1 MRFCFVSTTRGS
13 YFMTELMAALATA
26 TEASGHVAELVFD
39 VFPPLTEHQ
48 VYVAVPHEFEA
59 WGDPAGFPSHEQRA
73 RTIALCT
80 ENPGTPWFE
89 STYRLVAGFGAAVSI
104 NRSSAAELRRR
115 GVRCEHLQLGYSAHW
130 DHWRGDEG
138 TERAIDV
145 LYLGAADPRRD
156 PLLAGIGA
164 SLWSRNC
171 QFLVPPLEPRQ
182 GPRADFLKEQDKY
195 ARLGGAKILLNLHR
209 TTSAAF
215 EWMRF
220 LEAICNGCV
229 VVSEP
234 SLDSAPLIA
243 GEHFEQ
249 APVERIADTANA
261 LLDDPARLRA
271 LRERAYEFVRKQLS
285 IGPAGERLVELA
297 GELLS
302 RQSTASELRG
312 PVIETVTPGAGDS
325 ASASS
330 DPAPSPSAA
339 AASLDI
345 TVVLAQ
351 ACAATQAEG
360 FGLSADASG
369 GSSRRGALRAIARP
383 LGRLRRR
390 AESGELE
397 SPAYA
402 AASARVSA
410 LVAIAAGREQQGI
423 ALLECV
429 AASGGEEIEILA
441 MIDRSSCSCRRAVA
455 RFLDRHRRFPI
466 LALSGDA
473 SELGVA
479 RNLLADRARGEHLLV
494 LPDGGGIFPT
504 TVGRLSQALE
514 AEQQACFSY
523 PMVAVVDGGA
533 SVELRGSMP
542 WEPARLT
549 RENWIDAPAMIRR
562 ERLIEIGGYAT
573 DRRLRGLEDFDLWC
587 RFADTSGHAVHVPQV
602 LGWRPTAG
610 NAQPHDVA
618 ALPPASGELI
628 AERCPHLFAG
638 ARAGGPSS

>member
-13 YFMTELMAALATA
+13 YFMTELMAALAAA

-39 VFPPLTEHQ
+39 VFPPLAEHR

-59 WGDPAGFPSHEQRA
+59 WGDPAGFPDPEQRA

-115 GVRCEHLQLGYSAHW
+115 GVRCEHLQLGYSARW
-130 DHWRGDEG
+130 DHWRGHEG
-138 TERAIDV
+138 AERAIDV
-145 LYLGAADPRRD
+145 LYLGAADHRRD

-195 ARLGGAKILLNLHR
+195 ARLGEAKILLNLHR

-249 APVERIADTANA
+249 AQVERIADTAHA
-261 LLDDPARLRA
+261 LLEDPARLRTI
-271 LRERAYEFVRKQLS
+271 RERAYEFVRTELP

-302 RQSTASELRG
+302 RQPAASELRG
-312 PVIETVTPGAGDS
+312 PALETAPSVAGDS
-325 ASASS
+325 APASS
-330 DPAPSPSAA
+330 GPAPSPPSAA
-339 AASLDI
+339 AVSLDI
-345 TVVLAQ
+345 SAVLAR
-351 ACAATQAEG
+351 ACAATQAD
-360 FGLSADASG
+360 GLGRSPGASDVRSPP
-369 GSSRRGALRAIARP
+369 GSLRAIARR
-383 LGRLRRR
+383 LGGLRRR
-390 AESGELE
+390 AESGEFE

-402 AASARVSA
+402 AAKPRVSA
-410 LVAIAAGREQQGI
+410 LAVLAAGREQQGV

-429 AASGGEEIEILA
+429 AASGGEEIEIVAL
-441 MIDRSSCSCRRAVA
+441 IDRSSRSARHAVA
-455 RFLDRHRRFPI
+455 RFFDRHRHFPV

-479 RNLLADRARGEHLLV
+479 RNLLAERARAEHLLV
-494 LPDGGGIFPT
+494 LPDDGGIFPT

-514 AEQQACFSY
+514 TEQRACFSY

-542 WEPARLT
+542 WEPARLA

-573 DRRLRGLEDFDLWC
+573 DQRLRGLEDFDLWC

-602 LGWRPTAG
+602 LGWHPSAG
-610 NAQPHDVA
+610 NAQPRDVA
-618 ALPPASGELI
+618 ALSPASSELI
-628 AERCPHLFAG
+628 AERCPHLFTGAG
-638 ARAGGPSS
+638 AGQR